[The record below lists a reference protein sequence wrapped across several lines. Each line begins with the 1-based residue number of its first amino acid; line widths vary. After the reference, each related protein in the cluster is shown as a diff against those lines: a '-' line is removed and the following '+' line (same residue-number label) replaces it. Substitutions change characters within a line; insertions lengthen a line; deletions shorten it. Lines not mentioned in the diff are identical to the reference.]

1 MKDSF
6 GRDVTNLRIS
16 VTQRCNLRCQYCHH
30 EGERD
35 IKKEYMTPDEIAK
48 ITSLGAKLGVR
59 KIKITG
65 GEPLLR
71 PDIAEIIRKIKHV
84 KGITEVSM
92 TTNGTL
98 LNQKASEIKKA
109 GLDRVNVSLDTVNYD
124 KYKDITGVDALDKV
138 LKGIERAIQVGL
150 NPVKINMVIL
160 KDVNSDEIDSMIK
173 WAQETRVVLQIIELI
188 PLGRLY
194 EEYHV
199 DLKNIEEKLQKTST
213 RIVEREMQKRRKYY
227 LHPNGEV
234 EVVRPV
240 HNSEF
245 CSNCTRLRVTSNGYL
260 KPCLMRDDNL
270 QDILTPL
277 RRGAGEQE
285 LLEIFRSAIRL
296 REPYYK

>member
-1 MKDSF
+1 
-6 GRDVTNLRIS
+6 
-16 VTQRCNLRCQYCHH
+16 
-30 EGERD
+30 
-35 IKKEYMTPDEIAK
+35 
-48 ITSLGAKLGVR
+48 
-59 KIKITG
+59 
-65 GEPLLR
+65 
-71 PDIAEIIRKIKHV
+71 
-84 KGITEVSM
+84 
-92 TTNGTL
+92 
-98 LNQKASEIKKA
+98 
-109 GLDRVNVSLDTVNYD
+109 
-124 KYKDITGVDALDKV
+124 
-138 LKGIERAIQVGL
+138 
-150 NPVKINMVIL
+150 
-160 KDVNSDEIDSMIK
+160 
-173 WAQETRVVLQIIELI
+173 LQIIELI